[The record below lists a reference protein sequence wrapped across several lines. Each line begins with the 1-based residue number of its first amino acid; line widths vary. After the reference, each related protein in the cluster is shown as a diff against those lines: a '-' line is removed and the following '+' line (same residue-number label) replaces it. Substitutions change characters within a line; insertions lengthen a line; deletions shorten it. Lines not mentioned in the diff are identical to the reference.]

1 MLEKQNSCCVRIG
14 SRAYVEAVTVAPGE
28 NQYMKHAGDN
38 RAIPTIWGIS
48 DYFQAQFP
56 EKPVGVEAYRQSG
69 SAHVAAMAILRGDEA
84 FKSIAFSS
92 EWFGRGAAAGV
103 VNPFLLKSR
112 YVLASPEVL
121 AFRYH

>member
-1 MLEKQNSCCVRIG
+1 MPIVLMTREQHISL
-14 SRAYVEAVTVAPGE
+14 
-28 NQYMKHAGDN
+28 
-38 RAIPTIWGIS
+38 PTLI
-48 DYFQAQFP
+48 P